1 MARHHGTRQR
11 KRKLWHAHKK
21 RLKSGQLKNRVE
33 TPKPKTVNDFDR
45 PQKTIHP
52 ERITQGESRHH
63 CIPQSRRG
71 PDIMANIRWKPHKEH
86 TAWHILFANMTPKE
100 VIQLIKKN
108 PLEQI
113 LHLNGSNRHYENRQ
127 WAWNMIFTA
136 HRAISRKD
144 CIRIVQQDWTPL
156 GLSPSIRQK

>member
-1 MARHHGTRQR
+1 
-11 KRKLWHAHKK
+11 
-21 RLKSGQLKNRVE
+21 
-33 TPKPKTVNDFDR
+33 
-45 PQKTIHP
+45 
-52 ERITQGESRHH
+52 
-63 CIPQSRRG
+63 
-71 PDIMANIRWKPHKEH
+71 
-86 TAWHILFANMTPKE
+86 MTPKE

-144 CIRIVQQDWTPL
+144 CIRIVQQDWTPNPL
-156 GLSPSIRQK
+156 ASDRVATIKQIGPAPVLKRSDVPNILVVIIPKKTASGQKEG